1 MAHGQWGE
9 HASCSNEC
17 SFILDVQNR
26 TNVIKDEQH
35 WYWKI
40 EIFSSCSDGY
50 SFILDDQNRCPAWPC
65 WSPWPWPWSCLL
77 WNISFQF
84 AAHGKAKKK
93 ALCWVKSEEEKKHWK
108 VKASDD
114 YKVEDPVCETSR
126 LFCFNQNQ
134 QKPSLP
140 TSVKLSH
147 SKSRRSVT
155 EEIDRWK
162 KKEEGRKY
170 LQTSCVNVTVC
181 VNESKKKWEKNA
193 SEMFIAS
200 KPIIWQTKPVNHKIE
215 LLAT

>member
-1 MAHGQWGE
+1 
-9 HASCSNEC
+9 
-17 SFILDVQNR
+17 
-26 TNVIKDEQH
+26 
-35 WYWKI
+35 
-40 EIFSSCSDGY
+40 
-50 SFILDDQNRCPAWPC
+50 
-65 WSPWPWPWSCLL
+65 
-77 WNISFQF
+77 
-84 AAHGKAKKK
+84 
-93 ALCWVKSEEEKKHWK
+93 

-181 VNESKKKWEKNA
+181 VNESKKK
-193 SEMFIAS
+193 
-200 KPIIWQTKPVNHKIE
+200 
-215 LLAT
+215 